1 MCRGRFIGLF
11 RVASLIAVVAGLAL
25 APAAYAQD
33 SSFDAY
39 GGERGEAVGAT
50 NGGGD
55 PTDPGAT
62 TTSRSSDSGVLPF
75 TGMDVGFLLGGGLVL
90 IAVGAGLARLR
101 THRSVA

>member
-1 MCRGRFIGLF
+1 MF

-39 GGERGEAVGAT
+39 SGERGEAVGAT

-62 TTSRSSDSGVLPF
+62 PTSQSSSSDSSGVLPF

-101 THRSVA
+101 THSPAA